1 MPMLAWPSRSETIL
15 GWTPCMSSRVAW
27 AWRRSWKRSF
37 GSPRCRR
44 KRAQPVESVS
54 GLSEAPLVLALPL
67 RVQVAVEEGGQDDGA
82 ARAPRLGFL
91 EHKPG
96 LGRLQA
102 AHHACLPALGAE
114 IRPAQ
119 GEQFAAAHP
128 GRERERAGQ
137 LVRC

>member
-15 GWTPCMSSRVAW
+15 GCTPCMSSRVAW

-37 GSPRCRR
+37 GSARARR

-54 GLSEAPLVLALPL
+54 GLRGAPSPRVLALLL
-67 RVQVAVEEGGQDDGA
+67 RVEVAVEEGGQDDGA

-102 AHHACLPALGAE
+102 AHPSRLPALGAE

-119 GEQFAAAHP
+119 GEQFSAAHP
-128 GRERERAGQ
+128 GRDSE
-137 LVRC
+137 